1 MASSSRYR
9 RAFTLVELLVVIG
22 IIAVLIA
29 LLLPTLGRARQQAQ
43 RTACAAK
50 LHNILIAAQN
60 HSIDH
65 KGFYPITGVLPG
77 QQPPDFDDF
86 YSYKYSYLS
95 YDYAK
100 EKRMIAPITIALA
113 SEMTYGKA
121 LLATSNDGIGV
132 AETDDGSYIKNYI
145 CPSEA
150 AAVSELNQVSTV
162 LPMIHLGFDSIT
174 QEGIYYT
181 EAQSYVF
188 NEGVLGWGRL
198 GDDPSGRLRGR
209 VAGIR
214 QASRTMFVA
223 DGMGGS
229 IYRNDMPFFTG
240 HPMTTIYNTLSDSAQ
255 VDGPVSS
262 SCTLA
267 DALTNDGLAGDSN
280 NFDLIR
286 HRGKINIGFCDGHVE
301 TRYITASDLSS
312 VFILA
317 P

>member
-22 IIAVLIA
+22 IIAILIA
-29 LLLPTLGRARQQAQ
+29 LLLPSLGRARQQAQ

-65 KGFYPITGVLPG
+65 KGFYPIAGVLPG

-86 YSYKYSYLS
+86 YSSKYSYLS
-95 YDYAK
+95 YNFAG
-100 EKRMIAPITIALA
+100 ETRMIAPITIALA

-121 LLATSNDGIGV
+121 LLVASNDAIGL
-132 AETDDGSYIKNYI
+132 AETDDGGFIKNYI
-145 CPSEA
+145 CPSQA
-150 AAVSELNQVSTV
+150 SSVSDLNQIMSIP
-162 LPMIHLGFDSIT
+162 PMLHIGVDPNSG
-174 QEGIYYT
+174 EGIWYF

-188 NEGVLGWGRL
+188 NEGVVGWGRSK
-198 GDDPSGRLRGR
+198 DDPSGRLRGR

-214 QASRTMFVA
+214 QPSRTMFVA
-223 DGMGGS
+223 DGLGGS
-229 IYRNDMPFFTG
+229 IYRNDVPFFSGT
-240 HPMTTIYNTLSDSAQ
+240 PMSTIYNTLSDSAQ
-255 VDGPVSS
+255 FDGPVSS

-286 HRGKINIGFCDGHVE
+286 HRGRINIGFCDGHVE